1 MYILPTGDME
11 IALSIFRYSLS
22 TILHVWNQG
31 TEKGCSQHC
40 FTFVRNFK
48 VFYFWVNC
56 KTIELSFLP
65 TAAQERKG
73 EGEKKRKKI
82 IMKSPG
88 MVEWKGFHIMSTS
101 LHLDAHDIW
110 M

>member
-65 TAAQERKG
+65 TATQERKG
-73 EGEKKRKKI
+73 EGEKKKNNNEIPWDGR
-82 IMKSPG
+82 
-88 MVEWKGFHIMSTS
+88 VES
-101 LHLDAHDIW
+101 LPYHEYIPSFGCP
-110 M
+110 